1 MKLDKSIKVWI
12 NFGITSGIITT
23 LGLMVWLLSG
33 THSKLAVIGGV
44 LTIAIADAMSDAL
57 GIHISQEGSGVK
69 DAREVWKSTIATFL
83 AKFLFALTFMIP
95 ILLINNLFAAVVVS
109 AVWWLL
115 ALGYLSYTIAKAD
128 KEKPVKVIREHVMI
142 AVIVIIVTYSAWLL
156 IHRVFG

>member
-1 MKLDKSIKVWI
+1 M
-12 NFGITSGIITT
+12 
-23 LGLMVWLLSG
+23 
-33 THSKLAVIGGV
+33 

-109 AVWWLL
+109 AVW
-115 ALGYLSYTIAKAD
+115 
-128 KEKPVKVIREHVMI
+128 
-142 AVIVIIVTYSAWLL
+142 
-156 IHRVFG
+156 